1 MASSVAFEW
10 LCDQLETATSM
21 TRLESRGT
29 VRLSLKAAGL
39 DPGTVTQRELEVVL
53 ERVLPRELESRNI
66 EGWNGICEE
75 LARRLETAK
84 LMEPQA
90 AERPESVFARLER

>member
-1 MASSVAFEW
+1 MASSVVFEW

-21 TRLESRGT
+21 SRLESRGT

-39 DPGTVTQRELEVVL
+39 DPGTVTPRELEVVL

-66 EGWNGICEE
+66 EDWNEICEE
-75 LARRLETAK
+75 LARQLRTAT
-84 LMEPQA
+84 LMEPET
-90 AERPESVFARLER
+90 AERPESVFARLGR